1 MKIIFVIP
9 DLSSGGA
16 ERVISILSDSFVK
29 RELDVDVLLLQEHRV
44 CYTVSDKVNI
54 VYLGEN
60 LLTCSQKKACQIMR
74 GYFKKQKEQY
84 GKVIAVPFLDVSLK
98 RVLVA
103 TFGLK
108 IPIIASE
115 RNDPYQKGRG
125 LVNRIKANLPYCL
138 ASHCV
143 FQTPGA
149 REYYGKVVQKK
160 GSVIMNPLMMPGYV
174 SWKGQKSKRMVS
186 VGRLEPQKNQMLLI
200 NAFAQIHKIYP
211 EYTLDIYGEGSL
223 RKSLQQRI
231 DELGL
236 RDTVFLRGYSA
247 DIYAILEESLLFV
260 LSSDYEGLSNALIEA
275 MAVGMPVISTDHPCG
290 GAKVLIQNN
299 ENGILVPVND
309 ESAIVLAMKQ
319 VIEDADLA
327 LALGERARLVRELLS
342 IDRVTTEWKTVFD
355 RV

>member
-60 LLTCSQKKACQIMR
+60 LLTCSKKKACQIMR

>member
-1 MKIIFVIP
+1 MKIVFVIP
-9 DLSSGGA
+9 DLGSGGA

-60 LLTCSQKKACQIMR
+60 LLTCSKKKACQIMR

-125 LVNRIKANLPYCL
+125 LVDRIKANLPYWL

-149 REYYGKVVQKK
+149 REYYGKTVQKK
-160 GSVIMNPLMMPGYV
+160 GSVIMNPLMMPGDI

-223 RKSLQQRI
+223 RESLQQRI

-236 RDTVFLRGYSA
+236 RDTVFLRGHSA
-247 DIYAILEESLLFV
+247 DIHAILEESLLFV

-309 ESAIVLAMKQ
+309 EFAIVLAMKQ

-327 LALGERARLVRELLS
+327 LALGKRARLVRELLS
-342 IDRVTTEWKTVFD
+342 VDRVTTEWKTVFD